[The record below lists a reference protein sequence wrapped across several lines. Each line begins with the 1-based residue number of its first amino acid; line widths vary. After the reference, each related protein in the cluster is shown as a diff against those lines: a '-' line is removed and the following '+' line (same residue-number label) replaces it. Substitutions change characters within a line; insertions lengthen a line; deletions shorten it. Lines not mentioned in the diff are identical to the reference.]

1 VTGTVRRLAVIAVL
15 ALAGCAGVP
24 DSGPV
29 RVGRPVAAAGGGL
42 ADAIV
47 REVPAAPQP
56 GAGPVEVVG
65 GFLRAMV
72 DSDSGYGVARSY
84 LTPGASWAADSGI
97 DVYAEPVRL
106 SRSGKDTVVVRAHRL
121 GVLGPHGVYRVAPG
135 PITRRFHVVRRN
147 GEWRIAKL
155 SPGVLLS
162 ADDAGRVLQPAAV
175 YFLTPDG
182 QRVVPQPVL
191 EPPLEPGLATTLM
204 RGLLAGPSPLLAAG
218 VRTAVP
224 RGTSLVGNVP
234 ISADGVAEV
243 DLSAGTREITA
254 PQLMRLSAQVVW
266 TLRQLSSV
274 TAVRLLAN
282 GTPLEA
288 PGVSSLQLVPSW
300 PQFDPAMPPT
310 ASGAYAVR
318 AGHVVGLGARV
329 PPGLRGAGMVA
340 ATRSADG
347 KVAAAVR
354 DVGGRDQLLVGRPG
368 EDRLRIRLEAGSIT
382 PPSFGPDG
390 RVIVATSNGTVHA
403 VPPVGAVQ
411 RVALAAPLRH
421 REIRALAM
429 SRDGSRVALVVSTAA
444 GSELDLATVVPS
456 GSALAFRAPRV
467 VIPATS
473 DVSGVAWAE
482 ADELVT
488 TVSAPNGRRSVVR
501 VGTNGYQVDDLS
513 GPGLPASPDQV
524 AAAPGARLLAAS
536 VAGTWRLNGSR
547 WRKVSTAR
555 VPYYAG
561 G

>member
-1 VTGTVRRLAVIAVL
+1 M
-15 ALAGCAGVP
+15 ALTGCAGVP

-56 GAGPVEVVG
+56 GADPVQIVG

-84 LTPGASWAADSGI
+84 LTPGADWTTASGI

-106 SRSGKDTVVVRAHRL
+106 SRSGKDAVVVRAHRL
-121 GVLGPHGVYRVAPG
+121 GVLGPRGVYRVDPG
-135 PITRRFHVVRRN
+135 PIARRFHVTRRS

-162 ADDAGRVLQPAAV
+162 ADDASRVLQPAAV

-182 QRVVPQPVL
+182 ERVVPQPVL

-204 RGLLAGPSPLLAAG
+204 RGLLAGPSPLLAPG

-224 RGTSLVGNVP
+224 RGTTLVGNVP

-254 PQLMRLSAQVVW
+254 PQLMRLSAQIVW

-282 GTPLEA
+282 GSPLEA

-300 PQFDPAMPPT
+300 PQFDPAMPPSST
-310 ASGAYAVR
+310 GAFAVA
-318 AGHVVGLGARV
+318 AGRVVGLGARV
-329 PPGLRGAGMVA
+329 PAALNGAGTVA
-340 ATRSADG
+340 ASRSADG
-347 KVAAAVR
+347 RIAAVVR
-354 DVGGRDQLLVGRPG
+354 DVGGRQQLLVGRPG
-368 EDRLRIRLEAGSIT
+368 EDRFRVRVEAGSIT

-390 RVIVATSNGTVHA
+390 RVVVATSNGTVHA
-403 VPPVGAVQ
+403 VSLAGTTQ
-411 RVALAAPLRH
+411 RVELANSLRH
-421 REIRALAM
+421 REISALAM

-444 GSELDLATVVPS
+444 GNELDLATVVPAD
-456 GSALAFRAPRV
+456 SAIAFRAPRV

-488 TVSAPNGRRSVVR
+488 TVSAASGRRTVVR
-501 VGTNGYQVDDLS
+501 VGTNGYQVEDLS
-513 GPGLPASPDQV
+513 GPGLPAHPDQV
-524 AAAPGARLLAAS
+524 AAAPGERLLVAS
-536 VAGTWRLNGSR
+536 AAGTWRLSGSR
-547 WRKVSTAR
+547 WRKVSAAR
-555 VPYYAG
+555 MPMYAG